1 MDLDGALDELYA
13 AAPEDFVPERTRL
26 SKALKAD
33 GRAGDAAELAKVRKP
48 PLAAWALNQLARR
61 NRRDVDLLLDSGNRL
76 REAQAG
82 VLGGADRDSLARAAA
97 AQREAV
103 ERLTREAEGLLA
115 ERGSVSP
122 GVVVQVADSLRAAA
136 VSPEGRELLARG
148 RFSAPLESEGFD
160 LVGQLAAS
168 APKRRPQAG
177 RAKERARAAE
187 AAAAVREAKARLKEA
202 ERAARE
208 ARTEAARLD
217 AEAAK
222 ARRAAEA
229 AEAGVEAAAREVA
242 DAEARASR

>member
-13 AAPEDFVPERTRL
+13 AAPEDFVAVRARL
-26 SKALKAD
+26 AKALKAD
-33 GRAGDAAELAKVRKP
+33 GRGEDAAGLAKVRKP

-82 VLGGADRDSLARAAA
+82 VLGGAERDSLARAAA

-122 GVVVQVADSLRAAA
+122 GVVVQIADSLRAAA

-148 RFSAPLESEGFD
+148 RFTGPLESEGFD
-160 LVGQLAAS
+160 LVGRLAAP
-168 APKRRPQAG
+168 APKPKKADRS
-177 RAKERARAAE
+177 KELARAAE
-187 AAAAVREAKARLKEA
+187 AAAAVREAKQRLKEA
-202 ERAARE
+202 EKAARE
-208 ARTEAARLD
+208 ARTEAARLEG
-217 AEAAK
+217 EAAK
-222 ARRAAEA
+222 ARRAAA
-229 AEAGVEAAAREVA
+229 QAEDAVEAATREVA
-242 DAEARASR
+242 DAEARAPR